1 MVPGVGGGGNWN
13 GAAIDPETG
22 TLYVGTVRLP
32 FVVTI
37 RKPRPFEGSYDFIGE
52 IRYLSGPRGLPLLK
66 PPFGSMVAINM
77 NSGEHRWRIPVGDS
91 KAVAPIRNLGIQ
103 ERLGLP
109 GRSWAL
115 VTKTVLF
122 VVQMG
127 YFGPPHFVPALGR
140 PISDLNN
147 RDPHMWVYVIDGEE
161 IAQLGDRL
169 VHLRR
174 GVDDRVGLQ
183 KQLVVGPIGR
193 HLRDPL
199 RSPRRSMV
207 RPPPLFMTEP
217 AFPIAPTS

>member
-1 MVPGVGGGGNWN
+1 MVPGVLQ
-13 GAAIDPETG
+13 AAASVDDGRPLG
-22 TLYVGTVRLP
+22 LQRQ
-32 FVVTI
+32 
-37 RKPRPFEGSYDFIGE
+37 RKSDR
-52 IRYLSGPRGLPLLK
+52 
-66 PPFGSMVAINM
+66 
-77 NSGEHRWRIPVGDS
+77 GEHRWRIPVGDS
-91 KAVAPIRNLGIQ
+91 KTMAPIRNLGIQ

-109 GRSWAL
+109 GSSWAL

-174 GVDDRVGLQ
+174 GVDDRVGHQ

-217 AFPIAPTS
+217 AFPMPSTS